1 MQELLIPVLEYLRGI
16 WRFRWIGL
24 TVTWVLCLVGW
35 LFVAQM
41 PEKYVATARV
51 NIDTNT
57 VLRPLL
63 RGLAIQPNVGQ
74 RVALLSKA
82 LLSRPNLEKLMRM
95 TDLDLQAKTDLQ
107 KEAVLKMLRDEI
119 RLSGDRRNRS
129 LYSVSFKHRDRDTAK
144 RVVQSVLTVFIES
157 TLGEK
162 RTESEGAQEFLDQ
175 QIKDYEQRLREAE
188 ARRAEFKRKHAGNLP
203 GQGGGYYAKLEAAKN
218 QLATAKLALKE
229 AQNRKRQLKQQLA
242 DEEPEIEGDSMFG
255 SQEFSPLD
263 ARIQSLQAK
272 LDELLVKYTDRHPE
286 VRQIK
291 GLIAEL
297 EAQRD
302 AELEEAAT
310 DGEPSAA
317 MQANPVYRQLKN
329 MITSTEAEIASLSV
343 RVNEYQRRVDVLKQA
358 IDNIPKIE
366 AQMKQ
371 LDPDYNVLSQQY
383 QALIKRRE
391 SARLGDKASQ
401 TADEVKFKVIDP
413 PFVPLEPTEPNKLL
427 LNIGVFVIGIGA
439 GAGVALLVSLLRPV
453 FSDRH
458 RLALATGLPVFG
470 TVTLIRSH
478 EEKRKVLIGGV
489 LFASLMLLLLIVFVG
504 ISLEQMA
511 GFDLTGRLQ
520 DIRARLL

>member
-1 MQELLIPVLEYLRGI
+1 M
-16 WRFRWIGL
+16 
-24 TVTWVLCLVGW
+24 
-35 LFVAQM
+35 
-41 PEKYVATARV
+41 
-51 NIDTNT
+51 
-57 VLRPLL
+57 
-63 RGLAIQPNVGQ
+63 
-74 RVALLSKA
+74 
-82 LLSRPNLEKLMRM
+82 
-95 TDLDLQAKTDLQ
+95 
-107 KEAVLKMLRDEI
+107 
-119 RLSGDRRNRS
+119 
-129 LYSVSFKHRDRDTAK
+129 
-144 RVVQSVLTVFIES
+144 
-157 TLGEK
+157 
-162 RTESEGAQEFLDQ
+162 
-175 QIKDYEQRLREAE
+175 
-188 ARRAEFKRKHAGNLP
+188 
-203 GQGGGYYAKLEAAKN
+203 
-218 QLATAKLALKE
+218 
-229 AQNRKRQLKQQLA
+229 
-242 DEEPEIEGDSMFG
+242 
-255 SQEFSPLD
+255 
-263 ARIQSLQAK
+263 
-272 LDELLVKYTDRHPE
+272 
-286 VRQIK
+286 
-291 GLIAEL
+291 IAEL

-317 MQANPVYRQLKN
+317 MQANPVYQQLKN

-371 LDPDYNVLSQQY
+371 LDRDYNALSQQC

-391 SARLGDKASQ
+391 SACLGDKASQ
-401 TADEVKFKVIDP
+401 TADEVKLKVIDP

-453 FSDRH
+453 FSDRR
-458 RLALATGLPVFG
+458 RLALAAGLPVFG